1 MEDKKAKS
9 NQINIELPAEVAKGV
24 YSNLAIISHSSS
36 EFVLDF
42 VQILPGTPKAEVRS
56 RIIMSPQHVKR
67 LFYVLGENIE
77 KFEQKHG
84 EVTIQEQEVQIPPT
98 FGGPTGFA

>member
-1 MEDKKAKS
+1 MEEKKAKA

-56 RIIMSPQHVKR
+56 RIIMSPQHAKR
-67 LFYVLGENIE
+67 LLFALGENIE
-77 KFEQKHG
+77 KFENKHG